1 MTLPSDVSTLRFFPG
16 GGSGVGIVAAS
27 PRFHVDDLV
36 GALGAGFLRFLGIV
50 VVAGASVPVVAVAL
64 VCLVVL
70 GGGLASVVVLVSAV
84 FASLVGG
91 LSEVPEVSVSAE
103 DDGWRLAVD
112 SG

>member
-1 MTLPSDVSTLRFFPG
+1 MGTL
-16 GGSGVGIVAAS
+16 AAS
-27 PRFHVDDLV
+27 PRFRVDDLV
-36 GALGAGFLRFLGIV
+36 GALGAGVLRFLGSV
-50 VVAGASVPVVAVAL
+50 AVAGASVPVVAVAL

-70 GGGLASVVVLVSAV
+70 GRGSASVVLLVSAV

-103 DDGWRLAVD
+103 DDGWRLPVP